1 MLLCAKTWTDLEDN
15 KPTETIQIEKDR
27 YYISLI
33 RGISKSKTQR
43 NGD

>member
-33 RGISKSKTQR
+33 RGISKSKTLKIL
-43 NGD
+43 